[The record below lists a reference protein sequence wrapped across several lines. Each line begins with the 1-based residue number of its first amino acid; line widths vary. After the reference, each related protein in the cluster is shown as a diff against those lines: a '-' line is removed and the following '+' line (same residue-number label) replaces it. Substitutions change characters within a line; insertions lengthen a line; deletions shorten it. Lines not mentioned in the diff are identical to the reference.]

1 MESIAAFVCLLFTLF
16 GSSLSRLSTVQ
27 ERLVERNFLFGIASL
42 AAYNENATTQCGKE
56 LEILIKAASERQ
68 LWSSK
73 LLDAFGSP
81 PQQFLWGNYLWFG
94 TPALCYDL
102 NQPMDISLAL
112 SQPIVTNVTSPF
124 PLEYTVV
131 YLNFSTP
138 FYIDVKLAYEN
149 YIHLGLCLPRSCN
162 MDVIRKAT
170 DQYFEKDNA
179 KFETQHNYEA
189 IMNFDSDNGRS
200 SKILTS
206 LAGMRTII
214 CLWVTVFHVYYYSFN
229 FISNIMVVMARLEDF
244 AVQPVS
250 QAVFYVDVFFT
261 IRLTPVLIVAM
272 IFGNWLYDLI
282 SVYSP
287 FYMGKHNAIYCK
299 KNWWYNLLYIQ
310 NFLDMNNIC
319 CSWTWYLACEMQ
331 YFLMFTG
338 LLFVY
343 VKQPNIAKVMFV
355 VLTFVSLVIA
365 WWLHYSNGIKFQIDV
380 INSTLNQLY
389 VKPWLRVF
397 PYIGGATMGWVMHYL
412 QQRKHLNSAQCSQCD
427 KLQQQQQQQHQQ
439 QQHQRK
445 KNFFFKEP
453 RKWFSYV
460 YLTFWLFLAVF
471 YLLTNFMS
479 YWRTMPTWLLGTIM
493 TVGKLAFSLCIG
505 VVIIMCASG
514 RGGRLNA
521 FLSARPFLFLNKFCF
536 SIYLMAPVIVMGIF
550 GLRNAPTNYTDVSSG
565 ADFFATIILAL
576 MSGFL
581 VLLLLE
587 LPTQKMAILMRRHF
601 NT

>member
-1 MESIAAFVCLLFTLF
+1 MESTAAFVCLLFTLF

-170 DQYFEKDNA
+170 DQYFQKDNA

-427 KLQQQQQQQHQQ
+427 KLQQQQQHQQ
-439 QQHQRK
+439 QQQQRK

-565 ADFFATIILAL
+565 ADFFATIMLAL